1 MCVIPAKKLYDLQ
14 KQSSTIE
21 LKEVFYQ
28 GVTKRTNKRW
38 SKTEENQNEN
48 KNIGKELSAWLPFF
62 IIIIV
67 NIGKEVFDL
76 QKQSLNFISNVTMIR
91 QIMRWLS
98 EDEAYQVRF

>member
-1 MCVIPAKKLYDLQ
+1 VCVIPAQKLYDLQ

-21 LKEVFYQ
+21 LKEVIYQ

-76 QKQSLNFISNVTMIR
+76 QKQSLNFIANVTMIR

-98 EDEAYQVRF
+98 EEEAYQIRF

>member
-1 MCVIPAKKLYDLQ
+1 MCVIPAQKLYDLQ
-14 KQSSTIE
+14 KQSSTFKF
-21 LKEVFYQ
+21 KEVFYQ

-38 SKTEENQNEN
+38 SKTEEKENQNEN

-76 QKQSLNFISNVTMIR
+76 QKQSLIS
-91 QIMRWLS
+91 
-98 EDEAYQVRF
+98 YQM